1 MSFLD
6 NVLNKGKNVVSSAGK
21 VAEDTARF
29 SKLKMRESQ
38 LNNSIRSDY
47 EKLGELI
54 YQMAKS
60 GEKDD
65 AAFDEKIATIDGYYA
80 ELADIAKKFDEI
92 KNLVTCE
99 KCGNKCKDDMSYCP
113 KCGAKLPE
121 KPAPVEEE
129 KPAET
134 ASDTDDTKE

>member
-65 AAFDEKIATIDGYYA
+65 KAFDEQIAAIDGYYA
-80 ELADIAKKFDEI
+80 ELADIAKQFDEI

-99 KCGNKCKDDMSYCP
+99 KCGSKCKDDMSYCP
-113 KCGAKLPE
+113 RCGAKLPE
-121 KPAPVEEE
+121 KPAPAPEE

-134 ASDTDDTKE
+134 NDKQE